1 MTSLVK
7 SFEDLSPVER
17 SRVNDSKQLPIDST
31 VFLAFKNTLLL
42 PHLTPSFGNEKNW
55 LPGVNQF
62 QIQIETD
69 QYEKDSFEG
78 AAPEDPEEK
87 SSEVPQFSICSK
99 IYPNL
104 VLDIAFESAYADP
117 ADGEAEDPAEG
128 QPEDIEGEAEAE
140 EKPSS
145 QIYEIKLSMKGHDPY
160 SPSTGWSF
168 TPDGNIINS
177 HLVGYGLT
185 RTNTGP
191 IVMKKLRKRNKN
203 QVWAIKNKSKQW
215 EKTTLNSYRRDAL
228 CWPIMPDGTLNQGL
242 VYFLVI
248 YSLLM
253 SH

>member
-1 MTSLVK
+1 MNLFLSSFWISTTVDTLNQ
-7 SFEDLSPVER
+7 SFEELSPVEK
-17 SRVNDSKQLPIDST
+17 SRVEDSKQLQIDST
-31 VFLAFKNTLLL
+31 VFLTFKNTLLL
-42 PHLTPSFGNEKNW
+42 PQLTPSFGNEKNW
-55 LPGVNQF
+55 LSGVNQF

-78 AAPEDPEEK
+78 AAPEDPEDT
-87 SSEVPQFSICSK
+87 SSEIPQFSICSK

-104 VLDIAFESAYADP
+104 VLDIAFDSAYADP
-117 ADGEAEDPAEG
+117 SAE
-128 QPEDIEGEAEAE
+128 PEDGKPEDGEGEAEAE
-140 EKPSS
+140 EEKSS
-145 QIYEIKLSMKGHDPY
+145 NNIYEIKLSMKGHDPY

-228 CWPIMPDGTLNQGL
+228 CWPIMPDGTLNQGKG
-242 VYFLVI
+242 
-248 YSLLM
+248 
-253 SH
+253 

>member
-1 MTSLVK
+1 M
-7 SFEDLSPVER
+7 
-17 SRVNDSKQLPIDST
+17 
-31 VFLAFKNTLLL
+31 FLAYKNTLLL

-55 LPGVNQF
+55 LSGVNQF

-78 AAPEDPEEK
+78 AVPEDPEEK
-87 SSEVPQFSICSK
+87 SSEVPQFSISSK

-104 VLDIAFESAYADP
+104 VLDIAFDSAYADP
-117 ADGEAEDPAEG
+117 AAGDEAEDG
-128 QPEDIEGEAEAE
+128 QPEDEEGDAEE
-140 EKPSS
+140 EKPSN

-185 RTNTGP
+185 RINTGP
-191 IVMKKLRKRNKN
+191 IVMKKLRKQNKN

-228 CWPIMPDGTLNQGL
+228 CWPIMPDGSLNQGL
-242 VYFLVI
+242 G
-248 YSLLM
+248 YS
-253 SH
+253 SI